1 MVGYSQELPSL
12 AAVATA
18 LWAVL
23 VCGRIAFK
31 HGANVVAKIS
41 IRFFNGDK
49 STIHSRAG
57 N

>member
-49 STIHSRAG
+49 STIHFRAG